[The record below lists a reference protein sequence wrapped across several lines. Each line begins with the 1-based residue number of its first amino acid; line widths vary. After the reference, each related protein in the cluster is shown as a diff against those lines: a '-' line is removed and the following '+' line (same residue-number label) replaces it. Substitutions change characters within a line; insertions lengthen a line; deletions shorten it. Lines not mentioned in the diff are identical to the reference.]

1 MKIAIGCDHAGI
13 HLKPLLIGYL
23 KKNGISYTDFGTK
36 TEESCNYAEYG
47 AKVAE
52 EVAAGNFDYGI
63 LICGT
68 GIGMSIVANKVPG
81 IRCAHCTDEFSA
93 RATRM
98 HNDANVLAV
107 GERITGPGVFL
118 DIVKTFLS
126 TPFEGGRH
134 LARIA
139 KITETEKKYT
149 EKN

>member
-23 KKNGISYTDFGTK
+23 EKNGISYTDFGTK

-81 IRCAHCTDEFSA
+81 IRCAHCHDHFSA
-93 RATRM
+93 VATRK
-98 HNDANVLAV
+98 HNDANVIAF
-107 GERITGPGVFL
+107 GERVIGAGVMLEIVEAFL
-118 DIVKTFLS
+118 T
-126 TPFEGGRH
+126 TEFEGGRH
-134 LARIA
+134 VARLA
-139 KITETEKKYT
+139 KITEVEEKYSNK
-149 EKN
+149 K